1 MASQNISTA
10 FVKQYGTTI
19 DMLLEL
25 KGGQFDGK
33 CLEETIVGEEKYY
46 DQLGSVYAN
55 EVIDRYGDSPEN
67 DISHARR
74 RVIATPYDVG
84 IMFDKF
90 DKVQMLTNP
99 ESEYVQRQVSAL
111 RRKKAIEFFKGA
123 LGTAYTGKG
132 GGTAV
137 NLGEANAITNAN
149 TGMTLAKL
157 VAAKKT
163 LELGNVDLLDP
174 MNKPYF
180 VWTPTQAHEL
190 LSNTTVSSSD
200 YNSIKTLVSGE
211 INTFYGF
218 EFITSNQVPYT
229 TDGTDQT
236 VYLNWDATD
245 APVDGS
251 NTEIRGCFAYVKSA
265 VRQVT
270 NPSIQTDISQR
281 KDKRNNWY
289 SYACMRTGAVRM
301 EEDKV
306 VVVGCD
312 EDVD

>member
-137 NLGEANAITNAN
+137 DLGVSNTIPNANA
-149 TGMTLAKL
+149 GMTLEKL
-157 VAAKKT
+157 RDAKKT

-180 VWTPTQAHEL
+180 VWTPTQMHEL
-190 LSNTTVSSSD
+190 LAEQKVTSSD
-200 YNSIKTLVSGE
+200 YASIKALVSGD

-229 TDGTDQT
+229 DDSTSYS
-236 VYLNWDATD
+236 VNLNWDATD
-245 APVDGS
+245 APLDSDG
-251 NTEIRGCFAYVKSA
+251 NDIRACFAYVKSA

-270 NPSIQTDISQR
+270 NPSIETDISQR

-306 VVVGCD
+306 VIVGCD

>member
-132 GGTAV
+132 GGTTADLDSSNV
-137 NLGEANAITNAN
+137 VDEAT
-149 TGMTLAKL
+149 TGMTLTKLRTAKE
-157 VAAKKT
+157 K

-180 VWTPTQAHEL
+180 VWSPTQMHEL
-190 LSNTTVSSSD
+190 LGDTSVTSSD
-200 YNSIKTLVSGE
+200 YNSIKALVAGD

-229 TDGTDQT
+229 TDGANET
-236 VYLNWDATD
+236 VELNWDATD
-245 APVDGS
+245 APTDTGGT
-251 NTEIRGCFAYVKSA
+251 NIRACFAYVKSA

-270 NPSIQTDISQR
+270 NPSIMTDISQR

-306 VVVGCD
+306 VIVGCD
-312 EDVD
+312 QD

>member
-84 IMFDKF
+84 IMFDTF
-90 DKVQMLTNP
+90 DKVQMLVNP

-123 LGTAYTGKG
+123 LGTASTGKG
-132 GGTAV
+132 GAGSSSLAA
-137 NLGEANAITNAN
+137 ANAINSGG
-149 TGMTLAKL
+149 TGMSLAKL

-174 MNKPYF
+174 MNRPYF

-200 YNSIKTLVSGE
+200 YNSIKTLVSGQ

-229 TDGTDQT
+229 TESAAQT
-236 VYLNWDATD
+236 ANLVWDATD
-245 APVDGS
+245 APVDAD
-251 NTEIRGCFAYVKSA
+251 NDIRACFAYVKSA
-265 VRQVT
+265 VRFVT
-270 NPSIQTDISQR
+270 NPEIKVDVSLR

-289 SYACMRTGAVRM
+289 SYACARFGAVRM

-312 EDVD
+312 EDLTD